1 MENIKQ
7 TYTLITGA
15 SEGLGKALA
24 LECAARGMNLILV
37 ALPSIELYQVASFIR
52 HNYKALVCEFELD
65 LTVEKDRLYLW
76 RRIKENNFSIT
87 MLINN
92 AGGGVT
98 SPFTDKSFETWQKL
112 IQLNITSVVHLTHLL
127 TPELKRHERSYLLN
141 VSSLAIF
148 FFLPEKQVYGATKSF
163 IYFFSRSL
171 CRELKKDGVNVSILC
186 PGGIKTT
193 PELFFLNQH
202 GDQWA
207 RSSSMTPERVA
218 AIAIKGLLNNKE
230 IIIPG
235 GYNQFFMY
243 LKNILPASIKSRMIE
258 RRMKKLSAM
267 KTEAITAH
275 NGFFSGNAAWSN
287 CIK

>member
-1 MENIKQ
+1 MKNAKQ
-7 TYTLITGA
+7 TYTLITGG
-15 SEGLGKALA
+15 SEGLGKAIA
-24 LECAARGMNLILV
+24 LECAGRGMNLILV

-52 HNYKALVCEFELD
+52 HKYNVLVCEFELD
-65 LTVEKDRLYLW
+65 LVDEKDRLYLW
-76 RRIKENNFSIT
+76 RRIIENNFSIT

-98 SPFTDKSFETWQKL
+98 SPFTEKSFETWQKL
-112 IQLNITSVVHLTHLL
+112 IQLNIMSVVHLTHLL
-127 TPELKRHERSYLLN
+127 MPELKKYTRSYLLN

-148 FFLPEKQVYGATKSF
+148 FYPPQKQVYGATKSF

-171 CRELKKDGVNVSILC
+171 CRELKKDGVSVSILC

-202 GDQWA
+202 GDRWT

-218 AIAIKGLLNNKE
+218 SIAIKGLLNNKE

-235 GYNQFFMY
+235 GCNRLFMC
-243 LKNILPASIKSRMIE
+243 LNRVLPGAIKNRMIE
-258 RRMKKLSAM
+258 KRMRKLSAM
-267 KTEAITAH
+267 NTEAITAH
-275 NGFFSGNAAWSN
+275 NRTFSGNAA
-287 CIK
+287 

>member
-1 MENIKQ
+1 MENKEQ

-24 LECAARGMNLILV
+24 LECGRRGMNLILV

-52 HNYKALVCEFELD
+52 HQYDVLVCEFELD
-65 LTVEKDRLYLW
+65 LTVERNRLYLW
-76 RRIKENNFSIT
+76 RRIRENNFSVT

-98 SPFTDKSFETWQKL
+98 SPFTEKSFDTWQKL

-127 TPELKRHERSYLLN
+127 VPEMKRHARSYLLN

-148 FFLPEKQVYGATKSF
+148 FYPPQKQVYGATKSF

-171 CRELKKDGVNVSILC
+171 CHELKKDGVSVSILC

-202 GDQWA
+202 GDQWT

-218 AIAIKGLLNNKE
+218 AIAIKGLINRKE

-235 GYNQFFMY
+235 GCNRLFMF
-243 LKNILPASIKSRMIE
+243 LNNVLPASIKNRMVE
-258 RRMKKLSAM
+258 KRMKKLSAM
-267 KTEAITAH
+267 NTDAITAH
-275 NGFFSGNAAWSN
+275 SWSFSGSAA
-287 CIK
+287 